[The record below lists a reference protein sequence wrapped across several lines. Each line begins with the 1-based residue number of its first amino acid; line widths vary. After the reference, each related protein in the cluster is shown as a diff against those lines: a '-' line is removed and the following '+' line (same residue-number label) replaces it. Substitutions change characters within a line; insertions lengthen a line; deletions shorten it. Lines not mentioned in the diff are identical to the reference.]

1 MKSTLIFFG
10 TLFFISVEPTQ
21 LDDKPVQIKYD
32 FKMPIEEHFLPEIL
46 HEISGLTD
54 IDDHRIACIQDELGL
69 IFLYDLNKKEIIERY
84 QFAAA
89 GDYEGITYTGHSVF
103 ILRSDGM
110 LIECSLSDDHNN
122 VTKVDSFYT
131 DIPAKDN
138 EGLCFDRQNNRLLIG
153 SKSKIGNG
161 SEFKDVRGVYAYDL
175 TTKVTSKEPVINI
188 YRTQILDFADK
199 NNIKLP
205 SKTKKK
211 SGEEIADIKIAI
223 SALAVHPESGEY
235 YILSAR
241 DYLLIICN
249 KKGEIQ
255 NLVLLDQEKF
265 QKAEGIT
272 FFDNGDLLI
281 SNEGVDQQPTLFKFG
296 MLD

>member
-1 MKSTLIFFG
+1 M
-10 TLFFISVEPTQ
+10 LFFIAA
-21 LDDKPVQIKYD
+21 KPPQQDLNTRQIKYD
-32 FKMPIEEHFLPEIL
+32 FMMPAEEHVLPEIL

-54 IDDHRIACIQDELGL
+54 IDDHKIACIQDELGL
-69 IFLYDLNKKEIIERY
+69 MFLYDLNKKEIIERY

-89 GDYEGITYTGHSVF
+89 GDYEGITFTGKAVF

-110 LIECSLSDDHNN
+110 LIECSLSNDHNN
-122 VTKVDSFYT
+122 ITKVDSFYT

-138 EGLCFDRQNNRLLIG
+138 EGLCFDKQNNRLLIG
-153 SKSKIGNG
+153 AKSKIGKG

-188 YRTQILDFADK
+188 FRSQVLEFADK
-199 NNIKLP
+199 HNITLP

-211 SGEEIADIKIAI
+211 SGEEVVDVKVAI
-223 SALAVHPESGEY
+223 SALAIHPQTEEY
-235 YILSAR
+235 YVLSAR
-241 DYLLIICN
+241 DHLLIICD
-249 KKGEIQ
+249 KKGVIQ
-255 NLVLLDQEKF
+255 NLILLDQKKF

-281 SNEGVDQQPTLFKFG
+281 SNEGVDQKPTLFKFR